1 MREDASCKKQ
11 AHRFRT
17 VGMLCTAK
25 SGSEESLPTVALC
38 THDRRPV
45 VPAAQKLGHAD
56 DVAGLALDRG
66 SSQDRDPMW
75 MDHGKILGARTWIPA
90 VFDQSGSLVGVSRRI
105 PAK

>member
-56 DVAGLALDRG
+56 DAGGDPVGDEAFVRLQTEMNLAPRPHENHLGRSVAV
-66 SSQDRDPMW
+66 
-75 MDHGKILGARTWIPA
+75 GKDVRAMRA
-90 VFDQSGSLVGVSRRI
+90 S
-105 PAK
+105 